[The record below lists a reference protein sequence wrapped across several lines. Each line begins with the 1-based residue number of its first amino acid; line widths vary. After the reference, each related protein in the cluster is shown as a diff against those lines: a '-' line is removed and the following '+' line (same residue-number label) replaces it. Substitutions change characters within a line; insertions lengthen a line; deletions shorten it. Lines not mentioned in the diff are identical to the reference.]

1 MVKSKALLLPDD
13 KVIEQTRWLWENG
26 TTVRKAH
33 FDKEL
38 VEAGATMVDIRGV
51 IFGACRVTDR
61 QWKSK
66 FGTWNYTIEG
76 TDVEGTILNVVVSLD
91 IRNSELIFV
100 TVF

>member
-1 MVKSKALLLPDD
+1 MVKSTALPLPDD
-13 KVIEQTRWLWENG
+13 NVIEQTRWLWENG

-38 VEAGATMVDIRGV
+38 IEAGATMVDIREV
-51 IFGACRVTDR
+51 IFGACRVINR

-76 TDVEGTILNVVVSLD
+76 TDAEGTILNVVVCLD
-91 IRNSELIFV
+91 LRNSELIFV
-100 TVF
+100 TAF